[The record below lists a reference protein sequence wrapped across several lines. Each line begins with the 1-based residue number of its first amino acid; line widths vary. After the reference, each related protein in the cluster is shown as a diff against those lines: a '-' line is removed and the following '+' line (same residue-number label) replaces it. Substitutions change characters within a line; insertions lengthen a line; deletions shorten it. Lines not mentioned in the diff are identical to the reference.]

1 MENFYDSLKTGM
13 SNGGHKQDTSEKVG
27 HQLGTD
33 RFASLN

>member
-1 MENFYDSLKTGM
+1 MENFNDSKTGM
-13 SNGGHKQDTSEKVG
+13 SNGGHKQGTSEKVG